1 MVKFET
7 AVATAVL
14 GMQDNLSMSG
24 CITLTAADSVDQ
36 CRTVLARALLAM
48 QDSISMDVLF
58 YQQHPDRGWQFKP
71 EVPGCTADIIT
82 GADKI
87 MPPVSLSKRCL
98 ACCRTVLARALLG
111 MQDSIS
117 LDVLFY
123 QRHPD
128 RGWQFKPEVQGC
140 TADTANGGLQF
151 IRELYEKHNSEEK
164 SVPILFDKKTMTI
177 VNNESADIVRMFATE
192 CQVRLSNHTLCC

>member
-58 YQQHPDRGWQFKP
+58 YQQ
-71 EVPGCTADIIT
+71 
-82 GADKI
+82 
-87 MPPVSLSKRCL
+87 
-98 ACCRTVLARALLG
+98 
-111 MQDSIS
+111 
-117 LDVLFY
+117 
-123 QRHPD
+123 HPD